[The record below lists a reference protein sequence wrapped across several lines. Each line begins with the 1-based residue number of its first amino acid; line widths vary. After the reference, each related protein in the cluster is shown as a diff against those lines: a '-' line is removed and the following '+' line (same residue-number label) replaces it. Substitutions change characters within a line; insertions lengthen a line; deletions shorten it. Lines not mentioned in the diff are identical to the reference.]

1 MLSKTGKYAVSTVNI
16 IYLLTIRFVSYSQN
30 QWLFILNLLGQT
42 RFKMGRIVTYAL
54 VGIVFTRI
62 AYWDLLQ
69 TCRSRHFVATFE
81 YYAEKTVLK
90 LLVKNGFAAYD

>member
-1 MLSKTGKYAVSTVNI
+1 LLSKTDKYAVSTENI

-30 QWLFILNLLGQT
+30 QWLFILNLLGQA
-42 RFKMGRIVTYAL
+42 RFKVGSIVTYAL
-54 VGIVFTRI
+54 VGIIFTRI

-69 TCRSRHFVATFE
+69 TCCSRHFVATFE
-81 YYAEKTVLK
+81 CYAEKTVLK